1 MADEPTAMTPIV
13 GASTQVNAQFWLNA
27 ANAAVRREC
36 GWHVAPLI
44 TETLTMDGSG
54 GRTLLLPSKRIK
66 RVVTAMSDG
75 VDVTDRVHVSQR
87 AGMVEI
93 EGYWS
98 RRLGGVSI
106 TLEHGYDIDEVP
118 DVAALILNLAKR
130 AGSGQSPI
138 ASQSVNGASVSYLT
152 AGGAPLSV
160 PLLQIEKD
168 MLRPYVLNWG
178 T

>member
-1 MADEPTAMTPIV
+1 MADPTATSPIV
-13 GASTQVNAQFWLNA
+13 GATSQVNAQFWLNA
-27 ANAAVRREC
+27 AHASVRNEC

-44 TETLTMDGSG
+44 TETLAMDGSG
-54 GRTLLLPSKRIK
+54 GTTLLLPSKRIK
-66 RVVTAMSDG
+66 QVVAATSDG

-93 EGYWS
+93 EGCWS
-98 RRLGGVSI
+98 RRLGGISI
-106 TLEHGYDIDEVP
+106 TLEHGYAPEEVP

-130 AGSGQSPI
+130 AGSGQSLI

-168 MLRPYVLNWG
+168 MLSKYRLNWG
-178 T
+178 A